1 VNNELPALNLPI
13 GLVLAAVLLFPGLAQ
28 AQAEAPVC
36 SDTDPQAME
45 WLKKMS
51 RSSHAS
57 AYHGVVTFQ
66 RGDEL
71 EVMQVSHTAD
81 HNGATETFTRLT
93 GQGAQVLREQHAP
106 ECVHPGQQ
114 LLEMGSDLVEGK
126 CGIAQHY
133 RFELGQGERIAD
145 RESIRLN
152 VMPRDVYR
160 YGYVLQLDRE
170 TGLLLQATTMGR
182 GNTKLERF
190 QYADLTY
197 GPVPEPRANV
207 SVVHATSHPS
217 AVSQTQPVVTF
228 DWSVAWLPPGFTA
241 TEPALPS
248 VGQRSFTDGLAVF
261 SVFMEP
267 LDVAM
272 TPGEGVVRWGSTT
285 SYTRGMRAGD
295 APVLVT
301 IIGEVPVNT
310 ARMVTDSIKR
320 VN

>member
-1 VNNELPALNLPI
+1 MNMPLVALLV
-13 GLVLAAVLLFPGLAQ
+13 GLLLAPVVHAQ
-28 AQAEAPVC
+28 ADVC
-36 SDTDPQAME
+36 GDTDPQAID

-51 RSSHAS
+51 QSAHTS

-66 RGDEL
+66 RGDDL
-71 EVMQVSHTAD
+71 EVMQVSHVAD
-81 HNGATETFTRLT
+81 DRGTTETFTRLT
-93 GQGAQVLREQHAP
+93 GQGAQVLREQHAS

-114 LLEMGSDLVEGK
+114 LLEMGNDLAAGE
-126 CGIAQHY
+126 CGIARYY

-145 RESIRLN
+145 RESVRLN

-160 YGYVLQLDRE
+160 YGYILQLDRE

-190 QYADLTY
+190 AYADLTY
-197 GPVPEPRANV
+197 GPAPQPRETV
-207 SVVHATSHPS
+207 TVVHEAEHPS
-217 AVSQTQPVVTF
+217 QDIQALPAVTF
-228 DWSVAWLPPGFTA
+228 DWTVAWLPPGFTA
-241 TEPALPS
+241 TQPTS
-248 VGQRSFTDGLAVF
+248 SSDGQRSFTDGLAVF

-285 SYTRGMRAGD
+285 SYTRGMRAGEL
-295 APVLVT
+295 PVLVT

-310 ARMVTDSIKR
+310 ARMVTDSIR
-320 VN
+320 RAN